1 MPPLQ
6 PMMTAKDISEAKAA
20 VAAVA
25 RSGANTQ
32 RTMSVQQ
39 VGRGV
44 LTPDYW
50 WRFTQISAP
59 VNNPQ

>member
-1 MPPLQ
+1 
-6 PMMTAKDISEAKAA
+6 MTAKDISEAKAA
-20 VAAVA
+20 VA
-25 RSGANTQ
+25 RSGANTK

-50 WRFTQISAP
+50 WTALVYADLSTWK
-59 VNNPQ
+59 